1 MTVIDVYNLQAE
13 KSSRMELNDD
23 IFGVPVRKEILHQIV
38 VSQLNN
44 RRSGSASTK
53 NRSKVKRSGK
63 KLWRQKGT
71 GRARVG
77 DAASP
82 TRRGGGVVF
91 GPTPHRYFKKVTKK
105 LRRAALFMALTDK
118 VRSEHLFV
126 VEDFNLPEI
135 KTRNLVQI
143 MKNFEADKALIVIEE
158 KNENLEKSSQ
168 NIPRIKV
175 MRYQGLNV
183 YDILKYNH
191 LFLARSVIPKIEE
204 VLIS

>member
-23 IFGVPVRKEILHQIV
+23 IFGVPVRKEILHQVI

-44 RRSGSASTK
+44 RRSGTASTK
-53 NRSKVKRSGK
+53 SRSKVKKSGR

-82 TRRGGGVVF
+82 TRKGGGVIF
-91 GPTPHRYFKKVTKK
+91 GPTPRNYVKKVTKK

-118 VRSEHLFV
+118 IRSERLFV

-143 MKNFEADKALIVIEE
+143 MKNFESDKALIVIEE
-158 KNENLEKSSQ
+158 KNDNLEKSSQ
-168 NIPRIKV
+168 NIPMVKV
-175 MRYQGLNV
+175 IRYQGLNA

-191 LFLARSVIPKIEE
+191 LFLSRSVIPKIEE
-204 VLIS
+204 ALIS